1 MRGLVGP
8 RSNEE
13 ETHMTLVNWSP
24 LRELD
29 DLFNQYGRLMGR
41 SATPAAESGSG
52 NVVEWR
58 PVANISETASEYL
71 IKAELPEVEKKDIDV
86 SVHEG
91 VITIRGER
99 RLENRTNDEKH
110 HRIESFYGSFAR
122 SFTLPADVDDTKI
135 QAESKDGVLTVRL
148 PKTEARKPR
157 PIEVQVR

>member
-1 MRGLVGP
+1 
-8 RSNEE
+8 
-13 ETHMTLVNWSP
+13 MTLVNWSP

-29 DLFNQYGRLMGR
+29 DLFNQYGRVLGR
-41 SATPAAESGSG
+41 SVTPAAQSG
-52 NVVEWR
+52 NGSTAEWR
-58 PVANISETASEYL
+58 PVANISETAGEYL
-71 IKAELPEVEKKDIDV
+71 IKAELPEVAKKDIDV

-99 RLENRTNDEKH
+99 RLENRSGDEKH

-135 QAESKDGVLTVRL
+135 HAESKDGVLTVRL

-157 PIEVQVR
+157 PIEVEVR

>member
-1 MRGLVGP
+1 
-8 RSNEE
+8 
-13 ETHMTLVNWSP
+13 MTLVNWSP

-29 DLFNQYGRLMGR
+29 DLFNQYGRVLGR
-41 SATPAAESGSG
+41 SATASAGSG
-52 NVVEWR
+52 AGTVVEWR
-58 PVANISETASEYL
+58 PVANISETADKYV
-71 IKAELPEVEKKDIDV
+71 IKAELPEVSKKDIDV

-99 RLENRTNDEKH
+99 RLENQSNDEKH

-122 SFTLPADVDDTKI
+122 SFTLPADVDETKI

-157 PIEVQVR
+157 AIDVQVR

>member
-1 MRGLVGP
+1 
-8 RSNEE
+8 
-13 ETHMTLVNWSP
+13 MTLVNWSP

-29 DLFNQYGRLMGR
+29 DLFNQYGRVLGR
-41 SATPAAESGSG
+41 SVAPSAERGES
-52 NVVEWR
+52 NPVEWR
-58 PVANISETASEYL
+58 PVANISETANEYL
-71 IKAELPEVEKKDIDV
+71 IKAELPEVAKKDIDV

-99 RLENRTNDEKH
+99 RLENQASDEKH

-122 SFTLPADVDDTKI
+122 SFTLPADVDETKI